1 MARRA
6 KTVGELGAKFFCM
19 DPEVMALT
27 QEQQSALHVCKHEIL
42 AAIYRLYEKVPVQTA
57 DDILVKHF
65 DLIVQEMKP

>member
-1 MARRA
+1 MAKRR
-6 KTVGELGAKFFCM
+6 KTVGEVGTKFFCM

-27 QEQQSALHVCKHEIL
+27 QEQQSALHVCKHEML

-65 DLIVQEMKP
+65 NEIVDEMKP